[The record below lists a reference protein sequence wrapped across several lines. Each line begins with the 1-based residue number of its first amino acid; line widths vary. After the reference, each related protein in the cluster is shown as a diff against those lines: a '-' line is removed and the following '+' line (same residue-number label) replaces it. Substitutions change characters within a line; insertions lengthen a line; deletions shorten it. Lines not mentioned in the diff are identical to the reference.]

1 MRYEFIAILVATA
14 IAAPPAAGGEV
25 LYRSVMPDGTVRY
38 GEAPEPGAKHTK
50 KLPPPRASTGTVLIT
65 PEEKQKVRP
74 WQPQEGGTVV
84 LPRPGRSADPRFE
97 SGILQSPSTLPERRY

>member
-1 MRYEFIAILVATA
+1 MRYEFIAVFVATT
-14 IAAPPAAGGEV
+14 IVAPPASGGEA

-38 GEAPEPGAKHTK
+38 GEVPEAGAKQTK
-50 KLPPPRASTGTVLIT
+50 KLPAPRASTGTVLVT

-84 LPRPGRSADPRFE
+84 LPRPGRTADPRFE
-97 SGILQSPSTLPERRY
+97 SGILQAPSTLPERRY